1 MGRPG
6 RVTAIVTLRDESG
19 LDWCGGVKMSIV
31 AGLERHLGDK
41 SPYNLVMFGYGKER
55 RKQRGDPSFCHKDP
69 FTRMESIREGGVG
82 L

>member
-1 MGRPG
+1 MKVGVKCSRIPG

-41 SPYNLVMFGYGKER
+41 SPYNLVMFRVWER
-55 RKQRGDPSFCHKDP
+55 EKKTKRGP
-69 FTRMESIREGGVG
+69 
-82 L
+82 